1 MAGEKLLY
9 NRGRPAWHSV
19 MVESRLGFG
28 EGREAPEGRDICLIT
43 AGSYYCMV
51 ETNTALQIIFPPI
64 KK

>member
-9 NRGRPAWHSV
+9 NRGRPAWQSV
-19 MVESRLGFG
+19 MVVGFG
-28 EGREAPEGRDICLIT
+28 EGREAPEGRDICIIM
-43 AGSYYCMV
+43 AGSYYCMA